1 MGDFDEKI
9 VQLKNALVIRDR
21 KSFMDLTGELVE
33 KGIDTVDLIE
43 RGFRAGMEEVGGK
56 FEALEIFIP
65 DMIEAAEIMEEGLR
79 ILRPILEKKK
89 ELKTLGRVVLGTIQG
104 DVHEIGKNIVKI
116 MLQGAGFE
124 VIDLGRDV
132 EIMRFVD
139 CVKEKKP
146 DLVGIS
152 ALMTNTMVNIPKVI
166 ECLRELGLRDN
177 VKVMVGGAPV
187 LEEWA
192 LKIGADGYGENAME
206 AVEVAKKLLNIKN

>member
-9 VQLKNALVIRDR
+9 VRLKNALVIRDR
-21 KSFMDLTGELVE
+21 KSFMDLTRELVE
-33 KGIDTVDLIE
+33 KGIDPVDLIE
-43 RGFRAGMEEVGGK
+43 RGFRAGMEEVGRK

-139 CVKEKKP
+139 CVRNEKP

-166 ECLRELGLRDN
+166 EYLRELGLRDS

>member
-206 AVEVAKKLLNIKN
+206 AVGVAKKLLNIKN

>member
-43 RGFRAGMEEVGGK
+43 RGFRAGMEEVGRK

-65 DMIEAAEIMEEGLR
+65 DMIEAAEIMEDGLR

-177 VKVMVGGAPV
+177 VKVMVGGVPV

-206 AVEVAKKLLNIKN
+206 AVGVAKKLLNINN